1 MILGLLEV
9 QKDQYSGFYTTVT
22 NFSIDG
28 LGYNNLQGGALR
40 PWEGTNSYYEDPRLA
55 SFMGRVNYTYD
66 DRYILTVNA
75 RGDALPS
82 LAVIINGFL
91 SSCICCMGSRQGK
104 VYGETAFH

>member
-1 MILGLLEV
+1 MAEAVFSLMFWGWRKCKKPIFGILL
-9 QKDQYSGFYTTVT
+9 STVT

-66 DRYILTVNA
+66 DRYILTVMPVEMP
-75 RGDALPS
+75 LPS
-82 LAVIINGFL
+82 FVSFRLAVSL
-91 SSCICCMGSRQGK
+91 SFSHS
-104 VYGETAFH
+104 VF